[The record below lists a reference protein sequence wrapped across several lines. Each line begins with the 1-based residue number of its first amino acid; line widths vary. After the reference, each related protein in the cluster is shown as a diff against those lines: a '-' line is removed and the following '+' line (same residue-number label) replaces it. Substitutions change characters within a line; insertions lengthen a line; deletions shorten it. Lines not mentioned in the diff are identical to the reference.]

1 MLAYKI
7 PGSFTNLVAYFG
19 NEAIIY
25 QHLLKNIL
33 RNHWRYTQF
42 KEAKMLAV
50 VKQQSIKVLVEELGL
65 GSFGVFSTIFGW
77 DWEQKRS
84 LANIESS

>member
-1 MLAYKI
+1 
-7 PGSFTNLVAYFG
+7 
-19 NEAIIY
+19 
-25 QHLLKNIL
+25 
-33 RNHWRYTQF
+33 
-42 KEAKMLAV
+42 MLAV